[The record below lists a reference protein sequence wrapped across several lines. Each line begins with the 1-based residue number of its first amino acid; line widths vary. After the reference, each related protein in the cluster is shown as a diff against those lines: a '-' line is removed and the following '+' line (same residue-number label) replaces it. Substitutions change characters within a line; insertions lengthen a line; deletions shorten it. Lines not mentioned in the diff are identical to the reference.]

1 MLLVP
6 KACGRRPVVN
16 ARCSG
21 SLSVLPVSASAAF
34 DDLSSPSFFEM
45 YSDAGT
51 GATLGA
57 GTTVVMRGPVR
68 LWAPVRTARR
78 VS

>member
-6 KACGRRPVVN
+6 KACGRRLVVN

-21 SLSVLPVSASAAF
+21 SLSVLPVGASAAF

-45 YSDAGT
+45 
-51 GATLGA
+51 
-57 GTTVVMRGPVR
+57 
-68 LWAPVRTARR
+68 
-78 VS
+78 